1 MANNIN
7 VTEGSGK
14 TVATEEIASTQYQ
27 LIKLIDST
35 AASTTPVGTSSNPLR
50 VNPTGTTAQPVTDN
64 GGSLTID
71 GTVALSGT
79 SSMNIAQVGGA
90 TVNTGNGTASGS
102 MRVTVASDNSTIP
115 VSNSPT
121 TSGGLSISRTISA
134 ASTNATSAKASA
146 GQVYTIMAHNINASV
161 RYLKLYNKASSP
173 TVGTDTPVLTLPI
186 PGNSAGAGFVLDTGG
201 SGIAF
206 STGIAYAI
214 TTGVADSDTGA
225 VSANEIVVNVLYK

>member
-64 GGSLTID
+64 GGSITVD

-79 SSMNIAQVGGA
+79 SSVNVAQVAGA

-121 TSGGLSISRTISA
+121 TSGGLSISRVVSG

-186 PGNSAGAGFVLDTGG
+186 PGNSAGAGFVFDTGG
-201 SGIAF
+201 AGIAF
-206 STGIAYAI
+206 ATGIAYAI

-225 VSANEIVVNVLYK
+225 VAANEIVVNVLYK